1 MQGLIPATLSLVM
14 ILACLLIVVAAYL
27 LGSIPSGYVLVRLF
41 RHQDIRQTGSG
52 NIGATNVL
60 RSGGKGLAAAT
71 FFMDML
77 KGCAAVW
84 RGGARG
90 GLLAPGAAPDDMRAL
105 AALVAVLGHIFPVWL
120 GFKGGKGVATGFGVF
135 LVASPWAALAAI
147 SVFFIVLALSRYVSL
162 ASILGAG
169 SFPLFAWWLGRIH
182 LCADRTPFFVAVE
195 IAVALLLIAKHHQNI
210 RRLLKGTESKLG
222 AKKTA

>member
-1 MQGLIPATLSLVM
+1 M
-14 ILACLLIVVAAYL
+14 ILPYLLIVVVAYL
-27 LGSIPSGYVLVRLF
+27 LGSIPSGYVLVRIF
-41 RHQDIRQTGSG
+41 RHQDIRQSGSG

-60 RSGGKGLAAAT
+60 RSGSKGLAATT
-71 FFMDML
+71 FLMDML

-84 RGGARG
+84 LGGAMG
-90 GLLAPGAAPDDMRAL
+90 GWLAPGAAPDDMRAL

-120 GFKGGKGVATGFGVF
+120 GFKGGRGVSTGFGVF

-147 SVFFIVLALSRYVSL
+147 SVFIVVLALSRYVSL

-182 LCADRTPFFVAVE
+182 VCADRTPFFVAVE
-195 IAVALLLIAKHHQNI
+195 IAVALLLIAKHYQNI
-210 RRLLKGTESKLG
+210 RRLLAGTESKLG